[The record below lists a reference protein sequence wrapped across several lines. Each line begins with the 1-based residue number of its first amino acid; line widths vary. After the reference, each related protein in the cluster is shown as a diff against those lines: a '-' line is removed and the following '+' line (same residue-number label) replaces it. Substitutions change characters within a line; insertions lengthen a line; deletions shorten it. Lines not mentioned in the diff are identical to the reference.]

1 MDATHLVLLLAAFTE
16 TYLEYQLMI
25 YAPFYISE
33 ETHAIDS
40 TINLFVA
47 LTLSSYPLGLM
58 LGHKPR
64 HSLLA
69 HFGPKQAMKCHF
81 AMNML
86 GVLIQSD
93 CHVFDRSI
101 YHFVA
106 GNLVMGSLG
115 NSWSSILS
123 TAHHLQRDGSSTR
136 NALYCSI
143 STAHGMGAILAGL
156 IGAFFDV
163 HSQPNTLWIDTPFI
177 VGIVLCAVT
186 MIAVHFYIKIP
197 VENGVILDDE
207 DRVKCSESLL
217 FEAGHRQSSLLP
229 TKSTA
234 NGQNDRYRNEREE
247 DREGVLRWH
256 SPSAERN
263 EIESESLSISWRS
276 CFECGDDE
284 GQRLRLWAMMW
295 LLSMLLFVGVVSFD
309 VVFASYCSISS
320 VHGGMGWNGHFVG
333 LFYVFYGF
341 SWILLILHR
350 FWKLKGGHS
359 VTTSF
364 SNSSVK
370 MLRVNA
376 LSLTVIYGVIF
387 PFCINSPTINHV
399 EWTPISWL
407 LLGFILA
414 VLLGIISASTSYHIA
429 QCLHDLTLNEVMADS
444 SPSQSPR
451 IQSENVQRRMDHKVQ
466 SLLETVSRSM
476 LFLRV
481 LVPMVI
487 QFCLVLGIHLNNT
500 MISKHLHS
508 KRQWYQIGNFVFYLL
523 AFGSLSALLLLIAF
537 DNARR
542 ERFGE
547 EVDRQEMNRLIHELR
562 KGLHSKSGQLMHSN
576 TNTMLSAIEQEDPH
590 GLGFW
595 ISLNTKSMLSALP
608 ICPENKHRGVI
619 KESCCSIKER

>member
-1 MDATHLVLLLAAFTE
+1 
-16 TYLEYQLMI
+16 
-25 YAPFYISE
+25 
-33 ETHAIDS
+33 
-40 TINLFVA
+40 
-47 LTLSSYPLGLM
+47 
-58 LGHKPR
+58 
-64 HSLLA
+64 
-69 HFGPKQAMKCHF
+69 MKCHF
-81 AMNML
+81 AMNLL

-101 YHFVA
+101 YHFIA

-123 TAHHLQRDGSSTR
+123 TAHYVQLQHDERPHHDKWSR

-143 STAHGMGAILAGL
+143 SIAHGMGSILAGL

-163 HSQPNTLWIDTPFI
+163 HSESNPFWIDTPFI
-177 VGIVLCAVT
+177 VGVVLCAIT
-186 MIAVHFYIKIP
+186 MIAIHFYIKIP
-197 VENGVILDDE
+197 IINPLDVDCNLVEE
-207 DRVKCSESLL
+207 ERTKCSESLL
-217 FEAGHRQSSLLP
+217 SIPRNGGTAINGVSPRSSS
-229 TKSTA
+229 ST
-234 NGQNDRYRNEREE
+234 
-247 DREGVLRWH
+247 EGVLKWH
-256 SPSAERN
+256 CPSTRSEQISS
-263 EIESESLSISWRS
+263 EESL
-276 CFECGDDE
+276 
-284 GQRLRLWAMMW
+284 
-295 LLSMLLFVGVVSFD
+295 LSSSSRNTISFD
-309 VVFASYCSISS
+309 VLFASYCSISS
-320 VHGGMGWNGHFVG
+320 IHGGMGWNGHFVG

-341 SWILLILHR
+341 SWILLILYR

-429 QCLHDLTLNEVMADS
+429 QCLHDLLLNEVMADS
-444 SPSQSPR
+444 VSVPPSPRSLHSPSAAPLT
-451 IQSENVQRRMDHKVQ
+451 QSESMEQKMEHKVRG
-466 SLLETVSRSM
+466 LLVTVSRSM
-476 LFLRV
+476 LCFRILP
-481 LVPMVI
+481 PMVV
-487 QFCLVLGIHLNNT
+487 QFSLVIGIHLNNT

-523 AFGSLSALLLLIAF
+523 VFCSLSALLLLIAF

-562 KGLHSKSGQLMHSN
+562 KGINNKQNPMDSD
-576 TNTMLSAIEQEDPH
+576 IEQEDPH

-595 ISLNTKSMLSALP
+595 ISLNAKSMLSALP
-608 ICPENKHRGVI
+608 VSVQHDEVEADKSWCNE
-619 KESCCSIKER
+619 KEC